1 MISLSLI
8 ELTLVAK
15 NRGIEI
21 CESKSENEIIKRLSE
36 PEPKIRY
43 SKQRIK
49 EIRKKKL
56 MN

>member
-15 NRGIEI
+15 NRGIKI
-21 CESKSENEIIKRLSE
+21 CENKSENEIIKRLSE

-49 EIRKKKL
+49 AFRKKI
-56 MN
+56 

>member
-49 EIRKKKL
+49 EIRKK
-56 MN
+56 N